1 MIIGN
6 FYIKLDVDKEL
17 YYVSSQSGGSRRYH
31 LFHIGFDNYCRDDSN
46 GTAWTFNVVIPF
58 ASFGIGWIFHAK

>member
-1 MIIGN
+1 MFIGN

-17 YYVSSQSGGSRRYH
+17 YYVTGNSGQSRRYH
-31 LFHIGFDNYCRDDSN
+31 LFHIGFDNYCRNDTN

-58 ASFGIGWIFHAK
+58 VSFGIGWVFKR